1 MGFIVRLLI
10 TTGLVV
16 LLANILPGVHV
27 DSFTTG
33 LWVAVA
39 LGLLN
44 MFLKPILV
52 IFTLPATI
60 LTLGLFLFVINALII
75 QSAAYFVNGFV
86 VDGFWYA
93 MLFSIVL
100 TFCQSIVN
108 GFLQKDEPRRG

>member
-10 TTGLVV
+10 TTVLVV

-27 DSFTTG
+27 DSYTTG

-44 MFLKPILV
+44 MFLKPVLV
-52 IFTLPATI
+52 LLTLPATI
-60 LTLGLFLFVINALII
+60 LTMGLFLLVINACII
-75 QSAAYFVNGFV
+75 QLGAYFVDGFV
-86 VDGFWYA
+86 VNGFWYA

-100 TFCQSIVN
+100 TFCQSILN

>member
-16 LLANILPGVHV
+16 LLANILPGVQV

-86 VDGFWYA
+86 VEGFWYA
-93 MLFSIVL
+93 MLFSIIL
-100 TFCQSIVN
+100 TFCQSVVN

>member
-86 VDGFWYA
+86 VEGFWYA
-93 MLFSIVL
+93 MLFSIIL
-100 TFCQSIVN
+100 TFCQSVVN

>member
-1 MGFIVRLLI
+1 MGFIIRLLI

-16 LLANILPGVHV
+16 LLANILPGIHV
-27 DSFTTG
+27 DGYTTA

-39 LGLLN
+39 LGILN

-60 LTLGLFLFVINALII
+60 LTLGLFLLVINALII

>member
-16 LLANILPGVHV
+16 LISNFLPRISV
-27 DSFTTG
+27 DSFTTA

-44 MFLKPILV
+44 SLVKPILV
-52 IFTLPATI
+52 LLTLPATI
-60 LTLGLFLFVINALII
+60 LTMGLFLLVINAVII
-75 QSAAYFVNGFV
+75 QLAAYFVDGFTV
-86 VDGFWYA
+86 KGFWYA
-93 MLFSIVL
+93 MLFSVVL

>member
-1 MGFIVRLLI
+1 MGFIIRLLI

-16 LLANILPGVHV
+16 LLANVLPGIHV

-39 LGLLN
+39 LGILN

-108 GFLQKDEPRRG
+108 GFLQKD

>member
-1 MGFIVRLLI
+1 MGFIIRLLI

-16 LLANILPGVHV
+16 LLANILPGIHV
-27 DSFTTG
+27 DGYTTA

-39 LGLLN
+39 LGILN